1 MKAAIDDY
9 FVYFPQAPARGICPC
24 TATAAGFTQIP
35 PNTPYP
41 PRRHP
46 LDHHFTWEN
55 GRVLHAFQLVYISHG
70 RGTFECGAQR
80 TRHPIE
86 PGTLFIL
93 FPGVWHRYAPDAKTG
108 WTEHWLEC
116 TGPAFSRA
124 LKIGLLR
131 VDKPV
136 LRVGMNRDL
145 MDAFELCH
153 RWARRLSPARADA
166 LAALGLHLL
175 AALESVESPD
185 QPPTHADTVIAQAQ
199 ATIIDRFQE
208 RLDIAALAESLS
220 VSYSWLRQHFK
231 QRTGLSPKQFHMQ
244 VRLKRAQDLLANT
257 NKSVKEI
264 ADILGFDSAYHLSAQ
279 FKARMGTAPQLW
291 RRQLRA
297 RPGGGGGRGGGW

>member
-9 FVYFPQAPARGICPC
+9 FIYFPQAPSRGICPC

-46 LDHHFTWEN
+46 LDHHFTWSD

-70 RGTFECGAQR
+70 RGTLECGPQH
-80 TRHPIE
+80 TRYPIE
-86 PGTLFIL
+86 PGTLFVL
-93 FPGVWHRYAPDAKTG
+93 FPGVWHRYAPNTKTG

-116 TGPAFSRA
+116 TGPAFRHA
-124 LKIGLLR
+124 MKVGLLR
-131 VDKPV
+131 EDKPV

-145 MDAFELCH
+145 TDAFDLCH
-153 RWARRLSPARADA
+153 RWARRVSPARAAA

-175 AALESVESPD
+175 ATLESVESPD
-185 QPPTHADTVIAQAQ
+185 QPPTRAEIIIAEAQ
-199 ATIIDRFQE
+199 ATIVERFQE
-208 RLDIAALAESLS
+208 RLDMAELAESLT

-231 QRTGLSPKQFHMQ
+231 KRTGLSPKQFHMQ

-264 ADILGFDSAYHLSAQ
+264 ADILGFDSPYHLSAQ
-279 FKARMGTAPQLW
+279 FKARSGAAPKMW
-291 RRQLRA
+291 RAQIYGQRSA
-297 RPGGGGGRGGGW
+297 GREA